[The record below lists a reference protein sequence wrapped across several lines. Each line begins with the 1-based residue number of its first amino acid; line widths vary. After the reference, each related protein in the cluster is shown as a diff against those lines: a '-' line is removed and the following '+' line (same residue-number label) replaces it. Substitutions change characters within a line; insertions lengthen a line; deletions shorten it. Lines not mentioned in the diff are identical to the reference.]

1 MIPRRRS
8 WPPAY
13 VRQSLG
19 KYLARVPAWAWL
31 AGIVIV
37 STLVR
42 YVLGRGT
49 VAPWIMIDELIYSEL
64 AKSLAESGRF
74 LIRGEA
80 TAAYGIVYPALI
92 APAWALFESVPQ
104 AYAAAKAINALV
116 MSLAAIPAYFLARR
130 VLAEPLA
137 LLAAALTVAVPS
149 MVYTATLMTENAFYP
164 LFLAA
169 ALAMVLWLERPT
181 PLRTAI
187 VLGAS
192 LVAYLTR
199 QQALALLPALL
210 TAPLLVAGRAAFRR
224 YALVYGLAAAGVA
237 GILVVQVAR
246 GRSPLGVFGAYEVA
260 GRADYSATEIAK
272 WFVYHV
278 GELSLALGVIPF
290 AALVLLALM
299 PRQLTESDRVFVA
312 AALSLSFW
320 LVLEVAVFAS
330 EQTFR
335 IEERNMFYVGP
346 LFFIALLVWI
356 ERGLPRPQPAT
367 AAAALLA
374 AGLTLVVP
382 YDDFIGLNAV
392 SDTAALLPL
401 GWLVE
406 QGLALSNVWLVV
418 LAGAA
423 VAALAFVFVPRRY
436 ALVLPGLVLVYFAVT
451 QHPIVDQHRF
461 RSAQHLFGGIAMEH
475 RDWID
480 RSVGPDGEVSFL
492 WTGTSDKFT
501 VWENELFSRKIGPIY
516 TTGPAVPGGL
526 AQTPV
531 SIDRSTGYVRGPDG
545 RRVSVSHVL
554 TDATGELGGTVVGE
568 DGVKR
573 LVLYRVNGPL
583 RQLAFVDG
591 LYPQDTWSGKNVTY
605 TRHECT
611 GGTLDVELQ
620 SDAAL
625 FDEPQSLVIREGRR
639 VIGRVLVDPRLT
651 AVQTRI
657 PLTAD
662 DGKCVVRF
670 EVEQT
675 AIPREV
681 TNGDNADPRE
691 LGLHFNRFDYRP

>member
-501 VWENELFSRKIGPIY
+501 VWENELFSRTIGPIY